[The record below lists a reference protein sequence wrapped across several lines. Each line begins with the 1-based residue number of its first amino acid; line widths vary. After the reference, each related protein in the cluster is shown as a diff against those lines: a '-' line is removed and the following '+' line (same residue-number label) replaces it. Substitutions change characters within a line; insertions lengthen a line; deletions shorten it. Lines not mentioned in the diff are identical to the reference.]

1 MESVQSSTR
10 RASNQFVPGEILSR
24 KLSRRDALRLGVT
37 ASVAGILSGGIE
49 LSEGSFNSARAASNA
64 TITVSGTQWGVSTA
78 YIGATEGN
86 VRFNTADMTDLG
98 INTYRI
104 YGGMSRWEWQDPY
117 STYGTPAIAQ
127 IKADPTI
134 INWTWWDNAV
144 RRHPARGDGSQPRQ
158 QRKSGMGS

>member
-1 MESVQSSTR
+1 MENVQSSTR
-10 RASNQFVPGEILSR
+10 SASDQFVPGEILSG

-49 LSEGSFNSARAASNA
+49 LSEGSLNSARAASNA

-117 STYGTPAIAQ
+117 STYGTPARVGVELSPSTSPSHSI
-127 IKADPTI
+127 PTMPSP
-134 INWTWWDNAV
+134 TSSTPTCLV
-144 RRHPARGDGSQPRQ
+144 VPTMSMHL
-158 QRKSGMGS
+158 